1 VSKCS
6 KTRNAISQLEDTNQ
20 LLDTLVEAKL
30 EQENPGYT
38 KFVEESSQKL
48 IERYSLDKIE
58 NNLIDEDS
66 FDSEIK
72 FKNEKD
78 RVMYKI
84 LTLLANDK
92 MLLDQYAPILAEIVD
107 LKYKPKKGD
116 VSYKKIE
123 TLIKEGKLKKGQKT
137 AELLKRLDVGV
148 LKDIFAGLIQRQRI
162 MQGQNPD
169 AFAMGRIGDFY
180 IAYKTPEN
188 LGMIEKSGAILG
200 FARYM
205 NELPRNIS
213 RKIERGWS
221 DNPQTKER
229 GIESIIEEVEGLRT
243 LDQYDNKPGQFRINF
258 AEESKSD
265 LKRKFFYYMAR
276 GIIRKNKDGQYEIA
290 TSYSPRMGKDGKLMR
305 YDPKPG
311 EMQGDIMHQLG
322 DYVPVYPYTNEYGEQ
337 QPGYQNNYLAID
349 FTKESFDAIDNL
361 LEEYRAKNDKIWATK
376 NKNDEVVG
384 GIPFEFEQSVKEL
397 LIEFDKAFPELAE
410 LEIDF
415 VEKGEEK
422 TLNLGNVILFG
433 KNPKI
438 KSQAIE
444 IARNELSKSQV
455 DKLNKMLDTF
465 ERFISDSRILSK
477 SENVDADKVET
488 YFPVL
493 YHEEYVERGF
503 NEISNGLETQIRL
516 LEDQIDLE
524 PTPELEELLHKKQ
537 SRLENVK
544 NAQIA
549 NIAAADD
556 MTSGDKVIF
565 QSSSKHFKSYT
576 GALDIRNMRTDK
588 GVYYDYLR
596 YNYSQIER
604 NKAAAQLI
612 KHMNMTD
619 NNAVWDYLI
628 DHYNVPYNGKNT
640 KTKLGF
646 FDLDPHGRISKIMSV
661 DKLDRATRMGSAF
674 LTSALLGKLMTGVTN
689 STAAFQNI
697 YKHSYN
703 DLKEAAPIAA
713 YLSDVFFWD
722 KGTDGYTKDE
732 LNALENILARSGI
745 VDMSNFFGEAM
756 VDKISENMLEQE
768 VHQRILNLM
777 TKYIV
782 LSNNNP
788 AKATELQ
795 IELNDE
801 IRAILDKSN
810 KFTESFKPKISLDVT
825 SSAEQ
830 LNQIKKSSELNRQ
843 RKADSISQAF
853 VQYAIN
859 KSLPIFNHLQS
870 SDEVSKLGGLKLF
883 GKKTALV
890 TYGSLAKILKR
901 TSMGATE
908 TFVRTIP
915 FIIGL
920 KKAIRDGKL
929 PQKRGFHQYTPKEVE
944 TAINIGKLYSDKA
957 NYSLSTTGLGAAFRG
972 PFARITGK
980 LVGWSNQKFQDD
992 AKLINQ
998 LYNSYASV
1006 DILDQGNKDKKA
1018 LWKVIKDMYV
1028 LPSAGVVGG
1037 LAGATV
1043 SLGTLGVLGGLVAG
1057 AGYLYK
1063 TRVKN
1068 ETDYAKKESQKF
1080 ILMQGLTTLATD
1092 LLFFGATRA
1101 FSGFKGLMYGS
1112 PGGVA
1117 VQRVA
1122 GGFSSDLLS
1131 LAYMP
1136 LVLGMQFIMAGD
1148 DEEMVAN
1155 KLRYYLRRLPLGF
1168 AINWGID
1175 SIIQLAEALLG
1186 SKEWQEVSGNIAK
1199 PITSGLQ
1206 PTGLEKPAMMAGE
1219 KIYDMVFDD

>member
-1 VSKCS
+1 MSKCS

-48 IERYSLDKIE
+48 EKRYSLDKIE

-72 FKNEKD
+72 FKTEKD
-78 RVMYKI
+78 RVMHKI

-92 MLLDQYAPILAEIVD
+92 MLLDQYSPILAEIVD

-116 VSYKKIE
+116 VSFKDIE
-123 TLIKEGKLKKGQKT
+123 ALPKGKRTG
-137 AELLKRLDVGV
+137 ALLQRLDVGV

-180 IAYKTPEN
+180 ISYKTPEN
-188 LGMIEKSGAILG
+188 LGMMEKSGAILG

-243 LDQYDNKPGQFRINF
+243 LDLYDSKSGQFRINF

-290 TSYSPRMGKDGKLMR
+290 TSYAPRMKKDNSGPERYIDKDGV
-305 YDPKPG
+305 
-311 EMQGDIMHQLG
+311 EGDIMHQLG
-322 DYVPVYPYTNEYGEQ
+322 DYVPVYPYTNEDGKQ

-349 FTKESFDAIDNL
+349 FTEESFDRIDNL
-361 LEEYRAKNDKIWATK
+361 LEEYRAKNDKIWAIK

-422 TLNLGNVILFG
+422 TLNLGNIILFG

-455 DKLNKMLDTF
+455 NKLNKMLDTF

-477 SENVDADKVET
+477 SENVDSDKVET

-503 NEISNGLETQIRL
+503 RNIASNLETEIRL
-516 LEDQIDLE
+516 LEQEIDLN

-544 NAQIA
+544 NTQIA
-549 NIAAADD
+549 NTAAADD

-674 LTSALLGKLMTGVTN
+674 LTSALLGKYTTGLTN
-689 STAAFQNI
+689 TTAAFQNI
-697 YKHSYN
+697 YKHSLD
-703 DLKEAAPIAA
+703 DLKDAAPIAA

-722 KGTDGYTKDE
+722 KGTDEYTKDE
-732 LNALENILARSGI
+732 LNALKNILSRSGI

-795 IELNDE
+795 IELNNE

-810 KFTESFKPKISLDVT
+810 KFTESFKPKISLDPT
-825 SSAEQ
+825 ASAEQ
-830 LNQIKKSSELNRQ
+830 LNQIKKSSELNKQ

-890 TYGSLAKILKR
+890 TYGSLSKILQKF
-901 TSMGATE
+901 SMGSTE
-908 TFVRTIP
+908 RFVRTIP

-1018 LWKVIKDMYV
+1018 ILKVMKDMYI
-1028 LPSAGVVGG
+1028 LPTAAVVGG

-1043 SLGTLGVLGGLVAG
+1043 SLGTVGIFLGLVAG
-1057 AGYLYK
+1057 GKYLYN

-1068 ETDYAKKESQKF
+1068 ETDYAKREAQKF
-1080 ILMQGLTTLATD
+1080 LLMQGLTTLATD

-1101 FSGFKGLMYGS
+1101 FSAFKGLMYGS

-1131 LAYMP
+1131 LAYAP
-1136 LVLGMQFIMAGD
+1136 LLLGMQFIMAGD

-1175 SIIQLAEALLG
+1175 SIIQLAEALIG
-1186 SKEWQEVSGNIAK
+1186 SKEWKEVSGNIAK

-1206 PTGLEKPAMMAGE
+1206 PTGVEKPAIKAGE